1 MILLDTHVWWWSLS
15 EPEKLSKAAT
25 RTIRKTNPEQ
35 RAIASISIWEFAMMA
50 CRKKIEM
57 KITPDEWL
65 SYALDKTGI
74 QVLEIN
80 PKIAIDVCNLP
91 GDFHKDPAD
100 RLIVATARVNN
111 LTLITKDEK
120 ILKYSHVKTVW

>member
-1 MILLDTHVWWWSLS
+1 MS
-15 EPEKLSKAAT
+15 EPEKLSRGAT
-25 RTIRKTNPEQ
+25 RIIKKTTPDQ

-74 QVLEIN
+74 RVLEIN

>member
-35 RAIASISIWEFAMMA
+35 RTIASISIWEFAMMA

-74 QVLEIN
+74 QVFEIN

>member
-15 EPEKLSKAAT
+15 EPEKLSREAT
-25 RTIRKTNPEQ
+25 RIIKKTDPDQ

-50 CRKKIEM
+50 CGKKIEM
-57 KITPDEWL
+57 KITPEEWL

-74 QVLEIN
+74 RIFEID
-80 PKIAIDVCNLP
+80 PRIAVDVGHLP
-91 GDFHKDPAD
+91 GEFHNDPAD
-100 RLIVATARVNN
+100 RLIVATARVHN